1 MGKVDIGE
9 ALDWIR
15 LAQPVYE
22 KVKVAIDAVE
32 AVPKEQRKPSTYIA
46 AGNVILASLAPLADK
61 VEEDLND

>member
-32 AVPKEQRKPSTYIA
+32 AVPKE
-46 AGNVILASLAPLADK
+46 
-61 VEEDLND
+61 